1 MSKKLFFYGMVAAT
15 LLSVSIVQAAI
26 NCATPIATLRSY
38 ARAIHAQNLNEAM
51 ACISSNNKRETD
63 MVKTTLEILVA
74 HQQLSAFAVT
84 RLGPPKTSA
93 ARYMASDST
102 GFQTMK
108 AKLKKAKVHINGN
121 VASLTMPTES
131 GKLYFKKVGHNW
143 KMDGEKLFH
152 LQHVNKMS
160 AALFAHRLLMNRRT
174 AAVLKA
180 TAADIKTG
188 KVKTWDRLFRDLRA
202 REMAAMRSAGRH

>member
-74 HQQLSAFAVT
+74 HQQLSAFAVA

-93 ARYMASDST
+93 ARYMASDFT
-102 GFQTMK
+102 GFQTMQ
-108 AKLKKAKVHINGN
+108 AKLKKAKVHIDGN

-160 AALFAHRLLMNRRT
+160 AALFAHHLLMNRRT

-180 TAADIKTG
+180 TATDIKTG

-202 REMAAMRSAGRH
+202 REMAAMHSVGRH